1 MTAFVMLDLCKPILT
16 GVGDPLVGV
25 ELSLGQP
32 VLRIAEDRRGQRV
45 LETRRQRTDLLD
57 PYVVAQLGGIELV
70 ARGVVEGFLAG
81 MHKSPFP
88 GFSVE
93 FTEDRPYQPGD
104 DLRYLDWKMLARS
117 DRLFVKQFEEET
129 NLRSMLVL
137 DVSASMDWVGAEGR
151 LSKLDYAKRL
161 AASLAL
167 VLLRQRDATGLIAFD
182 EEVRTV
188 VRAGARSNHWWTL
201 ARAVQDVT
209 AGRGTAAEPAL
220 RKVTDLLR
228 RRGLVVLVSDLLF
241 DSELVL
247 RTLHYLRHRGHQVIV
262 FHIMDPAELTLEG
275 PPEARF
281 EDPETGAF
289 VTARPRELRSA
300 YQKTVRSSIDAWRAA
315 CRGGGIHYH
324 HVLTD
329 TPFGQVLRELAARR
343 SRLG

>member
-1 MTAFVMLDLCKPILT
+1 MI
-16 GVGDPLVGV
+16 
-25 ELSLGQP
+25 
-32 VLRIAEDRRGQRV
+32 
-45 LETRRQRTDLLD
+45 ETRRKRTDLLD
-57 PYVVAQLGGIELV
+57 PFVVAQLGGIELV
-70 ARGVVEGFLAG
+70 ARGIVEGFLAG
-81 MHKSPFP
+81 LHKSPFP

-104 DLRYLDWKMLARS
+104 ELRYLDWKMLARS

-137 DVSASMDWVGAEGR
+137 DVSASMDWAGDEER
-151 LSKLDYAKRL
+151 LSKLAYAKRL
-161 AASLAL
+161 IASISL

-201 ARAVQDVT
+201 ARAVEAIT
-209 AGRGTAAEPAL
+209 AGGGTAAEPAL

-228 RRGLVVLVSDLLF
+228 RRGLVVFVSDLLF
-241 DSELVL
+241 DRPLVL
-247 RTLHYLRHRGHQVIV
+247 RTLHFLRHRGHQVIV
-262 FHIMDPAELTLEG
+262 LHIMDPAELTLEG

-281 EDPETGAF
+281 EDPESGVS
-289 VTARPRELRSA
+289 VTARPRELRSV
-300 YQKTVRSSIDAWRAA
+300 YQQTVRNTIETWRSA

-329 TPFGQVLRELAARR
+329 TPFGQVLRRLAARR
-343 SRLG
+343 SQLG